1 MNSSKNKRPIIVGIF
16 IFIGLGIL
24 LLAIFTLGGQKKTFV
39 STFTINAIF
48 DDVEG
53 LQAGGNIWFSGVK
66 VGTVKKIT
74 FYGNT
79 QVQVIMNID
88 REAESH
94 IHQGAKA
101 KIGSDGLI
109 GNKIIVIYGGDARKP
124 QIEKGDFLSVEHTQ
138 TTEAM
143 MTTLQANNKN
153 LLEITNDFKSISNKL
168 NQGKGSLGILLNDPT
183 LALKLMKTVDKM
195 ETTVSNF
202 NDASLET
209 KGALT
214 NLHLFSQKLNTQG
227 SSINSFVTDT
237 SIYKNMK
244 NASVHLRN
252 ASLSVEKFSKNAQAM
267 GKRLGQKDNVLGL
280 LLNDSLSA
288 SLLKKTFK
296 NAETSSQKLDEDLE
310 AIQHNFLLRGFFR
323 KKEKAKIDE

>member
-1 MNSSKNKRPIIVGIF
+1 MNSPKNNRPIIVGIF

-24 LLAIFTLGGQKKTFV
+24 LLAIFTLGGQKKSFV
-39 STFTINAIF
+39 STFVISAIF

-79 QVQVIMNID
+79 QVQVIMSID
-88 REAESH
+88 KEAESH

-109 GNKIIVIYGGDARKP
+109 GNKIIVIYGGEASKP
-124 QIEKGDFLSVEHTQ
+124 QIEKGEILVVEHTQ
-138 TTEAM
+138 STEAM
-143 MTTLQANNKN
+143 MSTLQANNKN
-153 LLEITNDFKSISNKL
+153 LLEITNDFKSISRKI

-183 LALKLMKTVDKM
+183 LALKLMKSVDEM
-195 ETTVSNF
+195 GTTVSNF
-202 NDASLET
+202 NEASVQT
-209 KGALT
+209 KEALT
-214 NLHLFSQKLNTQG
+214 NLHVFSQKLNTKG

-244 NASVHLRN
+244 NASIQFRN
-252 ASLSVEKFSKNAQAM
+252 ATYSIAKFSNNIQNVGERLEQKN
-267 GKRLGQKDNVLGL
+267 NVVGI
-280 LLNDSLSA
+280 LLNDTLA
-288 SLLKKTFK
+288 ARLLKKTLK
-296 NAETSSQKLDEDLE
+296 NAETSTQKLDEDLE
-310 AIQHNFLLRGFFR
+310 AVQHNFLLRGFFR
-323 KKEKAKIDE
+323 KKEKAKEE